1 MCTGLTILTFQ
12 TQEGENM
19 ATLQTK
25 NKQYHHRL
33 ALEKLLIR
41 HTFIFRRI
49 LSGRILTQEMPHQGP
64 KDKGCTRRE
73 YRRQGCPESLV
84 H

>member
-1 MCTGLTILTFQ
+1 
-12 TQEGENM
+12 M

-25 NKQYHHRL
+25 NKQCYHRL

-41 HTFIFRRI
+41 HTYLVRSI
-49 LSGRILTQEMPHQGP
+49 LSGWILAQEMPHQGP
-64 KDKGCTRRE
+64 KDKGCTKRK
-73 YRRQGCPESLV
+73 YRRQGCPGSLT